1 MDNNI
6 FLGYKDQILETL
18 VLLTLYFIIKYITN
32 KVINGVGRKFEYP
45 KERVRMLQKIV
56 NGNLFMVLI
65 GISLFIWGVERSQ
78 IVYFATSLLALI
90 GIAFFAQWSIIS
102 NITSTIIIY
111 FSHPVRVGDF
121 ISILDK
127 DYQVEGRIVDIGIFF
142 MTIKTEAKEEITL
155 PSNIFMQKMV
165 KKIRESKS

>member
-1 MDNNI
+1 MDINNL
-6 FLGYKDQILETL
+6 LGYKAQILETL
-18 VLLTLYFIIKYITN
+18 VLLAIYFILKYIIN
-32 KVINGVGRKFEYP
+32 KVISGVGRKFEYP

-56 NGNLFMVLI
+56 NGNLFMILI
-65 GISLFIWGVERSQ
+65 GISLFIWGIERSQ

-102 NITSTIIIY
+102 NITSTVIIY
-111 FSHPVRVGDF
+111 FSHPVRVGDI

-127 DYQVEGRIVDIGIFF
+127 DYQIEGRIVDIGIFF
-142 MTIKTEAKEEITL
+142 MTIKTEDKEEITL

-165 KKIRESKS
+165 KKKRVDQ